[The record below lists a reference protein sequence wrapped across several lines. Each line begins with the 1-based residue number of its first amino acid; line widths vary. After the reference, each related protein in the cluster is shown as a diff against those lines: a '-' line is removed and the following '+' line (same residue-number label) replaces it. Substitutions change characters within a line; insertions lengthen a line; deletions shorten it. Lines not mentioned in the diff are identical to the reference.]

1 MLNAQGQERCLQ
13 GYGGEVRKREGNSL
27 LKRPKRRSEDDIEMD
42 LNLLKPNDIYIY
54 IYIYVALQH

>member
-1 MLNAQGQERCLQ
+1 M
-13 GYGGEVRKREGNSL
+13 RKREGNSL

-54 IYIYVALQH
+54 IYIYIYVALQH